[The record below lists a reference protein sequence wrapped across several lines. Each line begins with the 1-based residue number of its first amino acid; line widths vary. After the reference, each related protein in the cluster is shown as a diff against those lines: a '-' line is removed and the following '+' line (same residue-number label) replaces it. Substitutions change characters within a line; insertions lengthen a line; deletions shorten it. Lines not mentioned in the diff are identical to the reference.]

1 MLHKCANA
9 ACSTLFR
16 SMHQGKLF
24 QVEQEI
30 TKVST
35 THSRL
40 ARQNS
45 VRKRVEHY
53 WLCDQCFP
61 LFTLTFEPQRG
72 VIAVPLTTGLPHH
85 DPLTHIPTASGI
97 NQLLP
102 LAPKKPMQSVR
113 IGLLP
118 SPLAKP
124 VKPVVTAGVL

>member
-1 MLHKCANA
+1 
-9 ACSTLFR
+9 
-16 SMHQGKLF
+16 MHQGKLF

-35 THSRL
+35 THSKL

-85 DPLTHIPTASGI
+85 DPLTHIPTAVSI
-97 NQLLP
+97 NQLAP

-118 SPLAKP
+118 SSLAKP
-124 VKPVVTAGVL
+124 VKPLVTAGVL